1 MSSTPLIP
9 INPATGAPL
18 APLERTPLASIAT
31 IVDASQRAQRRWAT
45 LGMDQRISALEGFA
59 ARLDDPESAE
69 RLASEI
75 TAEMG
80 KTLREA
86 RGEVRNV
93 RSRLRDFAARARVA
107 AEDEVGRE
115 GSVEVTTRWR
125 PFGVVAVIAPW
136 NYPVATPSNL
146 ILSALLTGNGVVLK
160 PSEQT
165 PRTGAILH
173 EYLVSALPEGLVG
186 LVQGA
191 GEEGR
196 ALVESDVQMIAMTG
210 SIATGKAIMR
220 SAALD
225 LKRLVLE
232 LGGKDSMIILPG
244 ADLEAA
250 ARHAIA
256 LGLANAGQACI
267 SVERIMVHPS
277 LLEDFLR
284 IVGGLVSAVRVGDP
298 RDEAT
303 KMGPMASEAQRS
315 IVLAQLA
322 DAKAKGAR
330 VLIDGAARSPGFFLE
345 PTLITDLKPEMTLV
359 QEETFGPVIAVE
371 VCESAEDA
379 IARTNASPY
388 GLGASIWGEPG
399 PALEELAGRL
409 EVGMIGVN
417 RGLSAAAGGPWIGW
431 KSSGF
436 GYSRSVAGMRQF
448 MQPQSLAR
456 TVAEID

>member
-18 APLERTPLASIAT
+18 APIERTPLASIPA
-31 IVDASQRAQRRWAT
+31 IVDRSRTAQRQWAAQSIE
-45 LGMDQRISALEGFA
+45 QRISALEGFA
-59 ARLDDPESAE
+59 ARLDDAESAD

-93 RSRLRDFAARARVA
+93 RIRLEDFAARARVA
-107 AEDEVGRE
+107 VEEEVGRE
-115 GSVEVTTRWR
+115 KGVEVRTRWR

-173 EYLVSALPEGLVG
+173 EHLASSLPAGLVG

-191 GEEGR
+191 GAEGG
-196 ALVESDVQMIAMTG
+196 ALVAGDVQMIAMTG
-210 SIATGKAIMR
+210 SIATGKVIMR
-220 SAALD
+220 SAAQD

-250 ARHAIA
+250 ARHAMA

-267 SVERIMVHPS
+267 SVERIMVHAT
-277 LLEDFLR
+277 LVERFLE
-284 IVGGLVSAVRVGDP
+284 IVAEMVAAVRVGDP

-303 KMGPMASEAQRS
+303 KMGPMASERQRS
-315 IVLAQLA
+315 IVLEQLA

-345 PTLITDLKPEMTLV
+345 PTLITDLKPEMMLV

-371 VCESAEDA
+371 ACDSAEQA
-379 IARTNASPY
+379 IVRTNASSY

-399 PALEELAGRL
+399 PALDELAGRL

-417 RGLSAAAGGPWIGW
+417 RGLSTAAGGPWIGW

-456 TVAEID
+456 TIAKTD

>member
-1 MSSTPLIP
+1 
-9 INPATGAPL
+9 
-18 APLERTPLASIAT
+18 
-31 IVDASQRAQRRWAT
+31 
-45 LGMDQRISALEGFA
+45 
-59 ARLDDPESAE
+59 
-69 RLASEI
+69 
-75 TAEMG
+75 
-80 KTLREA
+80 
-86 RGEVRNV
+86 
-93 RSRLRDFAARARVA
+93 
-107 AEDEVGRE
+107 
-115 GSVEVTTRWR
+115 
-125 PFGVVAVIAPW
+125 
-136 NYPVATPSNL
+136 
-146 ILSALLTGNGVVLK
+146 
-160 PSEQT
+160 
-165 PRTGAILH
+165 
-173 EYLVSALPEGLVG
+173 
-186 LVQGA
+186 
-191 GEEGR
+191 
-196 ALVESDVQMIAMTG
+196 
-210 SIATGKAIMR
+210 
-220 SAALD
+220 
-225 LKRLVLE
+225 
-232 LGGKDSMIILPG
+232 
-244 ADLEAA
+244 
-250 ARHAIA
+250 
-256 LGLANAGQACI
+256 
-267 SVERIMVHPS
+267 